1 MKYAVDR
8 IINDIAILENIE
20 TNEMC
25 EIDISTLP
33 FSIYEGAV
41 ISLKNGIYYLEENVE
56 ARRRKMIEDR
66 FKRIRDNS

>member
-33 FSIYEGAV
+33 FSIYEGA
-41 ISLKNGIYYLEENVE
+41 IITLKKGVYYLEENE
-56 ARRRKMIEDR
+56 EDKRRKMIEDR
-66 FKRIRDNS
+66 FKRLRDNS

>member
-33 FSIYEGAV
+33 FSIHEGA
-41 ISLKNGIYYLEENVE
+41 IITLKNGVYYLEENE
-56 ARRRKMIEDR
+56 EDKRRKMIEDR
-66 FKRIRDNS
+66 FKRVRDNS